1 MALDSKP
8 PFFPQQWSDG
18 IERLYR
24 YIRILFFIILIS
36 IYLLVLSQAVSVK
49 LASRILVVSLIS
61 LISYNVVN
69 HFVQAMAP
77 LFLKAGMCGK
87 DINKRGTPQG
97 DIPIPEPL
105 GLIPATVYIL
115 ILCILHLF
123 AHYDGDSKLY
133 TAAMACVTFMTLLG
147 FADDV
152 LDLKWRYKLIL
163 PLIASMPL
171 LVNYTGATTVM
182 MPRLLSP
189 LVSALARP
197 LGGGRVDVPSGR
209 LVDLGLGYYVYMALL
224 SIFCTN
230 AINIYA
236 GINGLEAGQSVVIAT
251 FVLIYNALNLNPL
264 DPKDDM
270 ELLRSHHLFSIDM
283 MLPFVA
289 VTMGLLAHNWYP
301 SRVFVGDTFCYF
313 AGMTFAMAAILGHYA
328 LTLLLFF
335 IPQVINFLYSLPQ
348 LIGIVPCPRHRLPR
362 LNRDTGKLEAVK
374 SHLNLVNL
382 VLWIAGPMTERWLC
396 VTLLLLQAVCCSAG
410 LAAKHFV
417 LKFVLN

>member
-1 MALDSKP
+1 MAVDTKP
-8 PFFPQQWSDG
+8 TSAQPDFDPPS
-18 IERLYR
+18 RSLT
-24 YIRILFFIILIS
+24 LFSLFLSTSVFVLIAS
-36 IYLLVLSQAVSVK
+36 HASSVQLLP
-49 LASRILVVSLIS
+49 RILVVSLIS
-61 LISYNVVN
+61 LISYVVVN
-69 HFVQAMAP
+69 HFIQAMAP

-105 GLIPATVYIL
+105 GLVPATVYIL

-123 AHYDGDSKLY
+123 AHYNGDSKLY
-133 TAAMACVTFMTLLG
+133 TAAMACVAFMILLG

-171 LVNYTGATTVM
+171 LVNYTGATTVI
-182 MPRLLSP
+182 MPKALSP
-189 LVSALARP
+189 LVSALAKP

-236 GINGLEAGQSVVIAT
+236 GINGLEAGQSVVIAA
-251 FVLIYNALNLNPL
+251 FVLIHNALNLNPL
-264 DPKDDM
+264 DPKDDVA
-270 ELLRSHHLFSIDM
+270 LLRSHHMFSIDM
-283 MLPFVA
+283 MLPFCA

-313 AGMTFAMAAILGHYA
+313 AGMSFAMAAILGHYA

-348 LIGIVPCPRHRLPR
+348 LIGIVPCPRHRLPK

-382 VLWIAGPMTERWLC
+382 VLWITGPMTERWLC
-396 VTLLLLQAVCCSAG
+396 VTLLVLQAVSCSAG
-410 LAAKHFV
+410 LMVKYLV
-417 LKFVLN
+417 LKYVLD